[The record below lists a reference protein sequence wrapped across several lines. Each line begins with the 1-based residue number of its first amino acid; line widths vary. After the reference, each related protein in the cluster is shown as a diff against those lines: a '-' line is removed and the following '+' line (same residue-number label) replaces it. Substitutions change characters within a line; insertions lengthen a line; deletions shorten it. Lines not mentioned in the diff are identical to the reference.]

1 MQSESSSRDE
11 FHGKVAIV
19 TGGGG
24 GIGGETCLQFAAR
37 GARVV
42 IADRDI
48 EHAGEVVR
56 KIEDLRGE
64 AVAIGVEITDRSDVE
79 RCVSKV
85 IGELGTVDI
94 LVNCAG
100 WSQLS
105 MPEEYSTELAEKL
118 ISINLTG
125 TWNFCQAVVPEMK
138 RKRYGKIVTFGS
150 GAGLLG
156 MPKHVVYSAAKAGVI
171 GLTRALAV
179 DMGPYN
185 VSVNCI
191 CPGTTKTSMVVST
204 AQSGGMDE
212 GNRYFDLVVDQ
223 IPMARVGQPADLAKA
238 VLFLSSSGS
247 DWITGVILP
256 VDGGQS
262 CCLRAQELV

>member
-1 MQSESSSRDE
+1 MV
-11 FHGKVAIV
+11 VADLDTDKAAEVVAKIEAR
-19 TGGGG
+19 
-24 GIGGETCLQFAAR
+24 GGEAIAAR
-37 GARVV
+37 V
-42 IADRDI
+42 
-48 EHAGEVVR
+48 EV
-56 KIEDLRGE
+56 
-64 AVAIGVEITDRSDVE
+64 TDRRSVE
-79 RCVSKV
+79 ACVARA
-85 IGELGTVDI
+85 IRELGTVDI

-100 WSQLS
+100 WVRTSL
-105 MPEEYSTELAEKL
+105 PEEVSEEVAEKQ

-125 TWNFCQAVVPEMK
+125 TWFFCQAVIPEMK
-138 RKRYGKIVTFGS
+138 RKKSGKIVNFGS
-150 GAGLLG
+150 GAALLG
-156 MPKHVVYSAAKAGVI
+156 MPKGAVYSAAKAGVV

-191 CPGTTKTSMVVST
+191 CPGTTETPMLNT
-204 AQSGGMDE
+204 PAESGGLAQRK
-212 GNRYFDLVVDQ
+212 RYLGLVVDQ

-262 CCLRAQELV
+262 CCLRARELV